1 MKLKVINLFGEPS
14 VGKSTTAAGLFF
26 LMKQKGFNV
35 ELINEYAKQ
44 CVWEDRIKTL
54 DDQLYI
60 TAKQNH
66 QLERLRGKVEFVITD
81 SPLILGIL
89 YSRSSNQF
97 PSFHKLIK
105 EVFDSY
111 ENTNILL
118 KRSKPYNPIGRMQ
131 NEKQA
136 AEVRELLINLKKAL
150 KIEHDL
156 IDGDTNAPQ
165 SILNL
170 LGKKYN
176 FIAWQIGKSSL
187 LLPTLATKLI

>member
-176 FIAWQIGKSSL
+176 FIA
-187 LLPTLATKLI
+187 